1 MANNVVNT
9 SVWLR
14 ILDVIGCMYRVPLD
28 CTWSVGYMRAAAAVA
43 CLATVQD
50 GGLVRAAM
58 AALRTLHLPRGELPE
73 LVALQL
79 SVLQVLCVLFAQID
93 SVEMHHAAG
102 CSEPEPVLG
111 AGAVAL
117 HAFASQLACA
127 TCPLVGGALRA
138 AERTPA
144 GYARDKFLAMVEY
157 ALRLLR
163 HIASLEPLADGTPAP
178 LLEPTAIT
186 GAATAVLQREEAPPL
201 LRHLALSALWAWLD
215 SQPSGAGALASAP
228 GTLQAIQPLLAPL
241 QPESTYAPLSSEADN
256 FEHGGNTRRQ
266 VAAELQGS
274 AVGAL
279 WGCCSRVSPDAVA
292 AFADAG
298 VADAAAA
305 LLTADVNASTPS
317 SRFCAAGLL
326 VGWLAASAPAPPS
339 RLVAAWTAPGV
350 ATAAAALMARD
361 VAAMERGGED
371 AAAVFEIL
379 QFDWKT
385 RDLSEAV
392 SALCRL
398 LSSSAWSEPDC
409 DWLELA
415 AAVAAWPLCV
425 LLCAGCHVLTPRRA
439 THLYA
444 DARLAPA
451 LVALAASASASV
463 VAVARLALSRLAAA
477 SPSAAAAVVA
487 ALAGPTRDL
496 AVAAPADVM
505 LLCMPQKIA
514 LPASRSLLA
523 ARSQFFAALLAGDT
537 PFAEAGAK
545 QVTLH
550 DVDVGAVRSFLRWAV
565 TGGAAAASLCDA
577 LTCLRLAQRLLAPE
591 LAAIMAN
598 AAIAAA
604 PAASCAELA
613 VALRFGFGTDGP
625 HAAAVAAAAVAA
637 AVAGGHAPQLLAA
650 DSTSELAVPAEAHAA
665 LQPPPPSPLEEPAA
679 KQEHPRES
687 DSQQD
692 EPTRKRTRKH

>member
-1 MANNVVNT
+1 MT
-9 SVWLR
+9 WLR

-28 CTWSVGYMRAAAAVA
+28 CKWSLTTMRATAAVS
-43 CLATVQD
+43 CLATVQN
-50 GGLVRAAM
+50 GGLVRAAL

-73 LVALQL
+73 LTALQL

-93 SVEMHHAAG
+93 SVEMHASG
-102 CSEPEPVLG
+102 SEPEPAFG
-111 AGAVAL
+111 AGAAAL

-127 TCPLVGGALRA
+127 TCPLVSSALRA
-138 AERTPA
+138 ADRTPP
-144 GYARDKFLAMVEY
+144 GLSREVLAVAEY
-157 ALRLLR
+157 SLRLLR

-178 LLEPTAIT
+178 LLEPSAVT

-215 SQPSGAGALASAP
+215 SQPSGAGALATAP
-228 GTLQAIQPLLAPL
+228 GTLQAMLPMLAPL
-241 QPESTYAPLSSEADN
+241 QPESSYAPWSSEAESLD
-256 FEHGGNTRRQ
+256 HGGNTRRQ

-279 WGCCSRVSPDAVA
+279 WGCCSRVSPAAVA

-305 LLTADVNASTPS
+305 LLTADIDASTPS

-326 VGWLAASAPAPPS
+326 VGWLAASAPAPPR
-339 RLVAAWTAPGV
+339 RLLAAWTAPGV
-350 ATAAAALMARD
+350 ATAAVALMARD
-361 VAAMERGGED
+361 VEAMERGGED
-371 AAAVFEIL
+371 AKPVFEIL

-398 LSSSAWSEPDC
+398 LSSSAWSEIGC
-409 DWLELA
+409 TWLEQA

-425 LLCAGCHVLTPRRA
+425 LLCAGSEVLLQHRA
-439 THLYA
+439 AHLYA

-451 LVALAASASASV
+451 LAALAASASAPV
-463 VAVARLALSRLAAA
+463 AAVARLALSRLAAA
-477 SPSAAAAVVA
+477 SPASAAAVVA

-496 AVAAPADVM
+496 AVAAPADIV
-505 LLCMPQKIA
+505 LLCMPQKVA

-523 ARSQFFAALLAGDT
+523 ARSQFFATLLAGDT
-537 PFAEAGAK
+537 PFVEAGAK

-550 DVDVGAVRSFLRWAV
+550 DVDAGAVRSFLRWAV

-577 LTCLRLAQRLLAPE
+577 LTCLRLAQRLLAPD
-591 LAAIMAN
+591 LATMMAN

-625 HAAAVAAAAVAA
+625 YAAAVAAAAVAA

-650 DSTSELAVPAEAHAA
+650 DPNSELAVPADAHEA
-665 LQPPPPSPLEEPAA
+665 LQPQPPPPKEPVATQ
-679 KQEHPRES
+679 KHPREN
-687 DSQQD
+687 DSPQD
-692 EPTRKRTRKH
+692 EPSRKRTRKR

>member
-1 MANNVVNT
+1 
-9 SVWLR
+9 
-14 ILDVIGCMYRVPLD
+14 MYRVPLD
-28 CTWSVGYMRAAAAVA
+28 CNWSTTYMRAAAAVS
-43 CLATVQD
+43 CLATVQN
-50 GGLVRAAM
+50 GGLVRAAL
-58 AALRTLHLPRGELPE
+58 AALRTLHLPGGELVE
-73 LVALQL
+73 LTLLQL

-93 SVEMHHAAG
+93 SVEMHANG
-102 CSEPEPVLG
+102 SEPEPALG
-111 AGAVAL
+111 AGAIIL

-127 TCPLVGGALRA
+127 TCPLVGSALRA
-138 AERTPA
+138 AERTPP
-144 GYARDKFLAMVEY
+144 GLLRDILAVAEY
-157 ALRLLR
+157 SLRLLR

-178 LLEPTAIT
+178 LLEPNAIT

-228 GTLQAIQPLLAPL
+228 GTLQAMLPMLAPL
-241 QPESTYAPLSSEADN
+241 QPESSYAPWSSEAESLD
-256 FEHGGNTRRQ
+256 HGGNTRRQ

-279 WGCCSRVSPDAVA
+279 WGCCSRVSPAAVA

-305 LLTADVNASTPS
+305 LLTADIDASTPS

-339 RLVAAWTAPGV
+339 RLLAAWTAPGV
-350 ATAAAALMARD
+350 ATAAAELMARD
-361 VAAMERGGED
+361 MAALERGGKD
-371 AAAVFEIL
+371 AEPVFDIL

-398 LSSSAWSEPDC
+398 LSSSAWSEIDC
-409 DWLELA
+409 TWLELA

-425 LLCAGCHVLTPRRA
+425 LLCAGCRVLTQRRA
-439 THLYA
+439 EHLYA
-444 DARLAPA
+444 DLRLAPA
-451 LVALAASASASV
+451 LAALAASASAPV
-463 VAVARLALSRLAAA
+463 VAVARLSLSRLAAA

-487 ALAGPTRDL
+487 ALASPTRDL
-496 AVAAPADVM
+496 AVAAPADVV
-505 LLCMPQKIA
+505 LVCMPQKVA
-514 LPASRSLLA
+514 LPASRSLLV
-523 ARSQFFAALLAGDT
+523 ARSQFFAALLAGDS
-537 PFAEAGAK
+537 PFAEAGASE
-545 QVTLH
+545 VMLH
-550 DVDVGAVRSFLRWAV
+550 DVDAGAVRSFLRWAV
-565 TGGAAAASLCDA
+565 TGGAAAASLGDA
-577 LTCLRLAQRLLAPE
+577 LVCLRLAQRLLAPE

-637 AVAGGHAPQLLAA
+637 AVTGGHAPQLLAA
-650 DSTSELAVPAEAHAA
+650 DPTSELAVPAEAHAA
-665 LQPPPPSPLEEPAA
+665 LQPPPPPQPPPPKDPAGT
-679 KQEHPRES
+679 QEHPPEM
-687 DSQQD
+687 DSEQD
-692 EPTRKRTRKH
+692 EPSRKRTRKR